1 MKLSPD
7 RTMLYPKVQKELGL
21 TVSEYRV
28 LDFLSRVSGDP
39 KDPFFRVREVSR
51 EATVAWL
58 SLSRAT
64 ITRIIKRLLEKGLL
78 RRDMLAV
85 HKGVQPT
92 WKWYKKIQPYRE
104 AEEEENGQSEKETER
119 R

>member
-1 MKLSPD
+1 MELSPD

-21 TVSEYRV
+21 TVNEYRV

-51 EATVAWL
+51 EATVTWL
-58 SLSRAT
+58 ALSRAT
-64 ITRIIKRLLEKGLL
+64 ITRIIKRLVEKKLL
-78 RRDMLAV
+78 RRDILAV

-92 WKWYKKIQPYRE
+92 LLWYKKIQPYRD
-104 AEEEENGQSEKETER
+104 AEEEENGQPEES
-119 R
+119 